1 MVISITIEDSRL
13 SEFSRLY
20 SQFLAGVVRPDG
32 PEEKPPAPAKEDA
45 LWSVQD
51 IADYLRI
58 TRSNLYGASRHL
70 LPPDSLVVT
79 GGAKNRKWRR
89 SDVLRHLKGL
99 GVKPKTRKRR

>member
-20 SQFLAGVVRPDG
+20 SQFLAGIGQQDG
-32 PEEKPPAPAKEDA
+32 QPSASDEDE

-58 TRSNLYGASRHL
+58 TRGNLYGASRHL
-70 LPPDSLVVT
+70 LPSDDLVAS
-79 GGAKNRKWRR
+79 GGAKNRKWHKA
-89 SDVLRHLKGL
+89 DVLRHLDGL
-99 GVKPKTRKRR
+99 GVKPRRKKEDR